1 MFQFNINAI
10 ASSFGRQPD
19 KRRYNVAIIGRTGA
33 GKSAFINYLYGE
45 KVVKT
50 GNGKPV
56 TENGFHPVEMEIYG
70 LPVTLFDSWGLE
82 VGKHDAWLKELST
95 ELDKRGINQPA
106 TEWFHSVFYCI
117 HAGGNRVQECDIDII
132 KKFIENKYNVS
143 VILTKCDQISEDDK
157 NTMKQTIQEAIPGIS
172 VISVCSEEKKT
183 RSGESKPFGKIDV
196 ERKAFSDFF
205 DSLINRL
212 PLRCNYVM
220 KKIKKEWLND
230 INTYIND
237 VSRFSWSDD
246 EIRNK
251 MNERTEKLYKT
262 LTLQVNKEI
271 ESTIKMYRDFSKK
284 LGYPPFEADS
294 SVSGSDN
301 FHKKPIDFNLTWYQV
316 PVFTV
321 SLPFMLVYALFVGKS
336 ESQAKFLKELN
347 VAESKVDE
355 YINLQTRRIE
365 EKLQELKAKVL

>member
-1 MFQFNINAI
+1 
-10 ASSFGRQPD
+10 
-19 KRRYNVAIIGRTGA
+19 
-33 GKSAFINYLYGE
+33 
-45 KVVKT
+45 
-50 GNGKPV
+50 
-56 TENGFHPVEMEIYG
+56 
-70 LPVTLFDSWGLE
+70 
-82 VGKHDAWLKELST
+82 
-95 ELDKRGINQPA
+95 
-106 TEWFHSVFYCI
+106 
-117 HAGGNRVQECDIDII
+117 
-132 KKFIENKYNVS
+132 
-143 VILTKCDQISEDDK
+143 
-157 NTMKQTIQEAIPGIS
+157 MKQTIQEAIPGIS